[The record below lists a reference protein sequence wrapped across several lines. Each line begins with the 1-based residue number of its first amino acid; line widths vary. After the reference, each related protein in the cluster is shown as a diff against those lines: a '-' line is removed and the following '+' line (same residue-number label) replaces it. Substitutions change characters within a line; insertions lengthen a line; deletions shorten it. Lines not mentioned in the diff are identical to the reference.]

1 MALRKSTRGCRVI
14 HCLGLLT
21 LTTEFLDLRSRR
33 LSLIGKAEVIF
44 DRVDTLYLPGTDDE
58 RWLDPEYRITPQIF
72 VPVQEEMRDKGAIS
86 RCTDHEVNMCRPE
99 RMAPHRREQ
108 LAGGTVIGN
117 GITHRHDG
125 SESEAART
133 VGAKATPQMPVR
145 LIFILNIVQLI
156 GRGLPDFDK
165 RVCDRPSLGV
175 RNTATHLQWV
185 TLLFPQKNAL
195 ARSKL
200 SLLSSIER
208 T

>member
-44 DRVDTLYLPGTDDE
+44 GRVDTLYLPGTDDE

-108 LAGGTVIGN
+108 LTGGTVIGS
-117 GITHRHDG
+117 GIAHKHSG
-125 SESEAART
+125 SELEEATAH
-133 VGAKATPQMPVR
+133 GAETHPPNPTQ
-145 LIFILNIVQLI
+145 LIFFLYISHI
-156 GRGLPDFDK
+156 
-165 RVCDRPSLGV
+165 
-175 RNTATHLQWV
+175 
-185 TLLFPQKNAL
+185 TLLAPPNL
-195 ARSKL
+195 HHHH
-200 SLLSSIER
+200 
-208 T
+208 